1 MVCPGTFGGTSM
13 TLPLILLALGL
24 GAMVAIYFPM
34 VAQSAKLLGSGP
46 LANVPF
52 FFIAFVTSVVIATAT
67 GSRVTDFAKTASLP
81 PALLTAG
88 IMSAGLIIGSSFLI
102 PRIGTG
108 AFMILL
114 VSGQVLAGM
123 IFGYLGLFGMA
134 ASPVTFGKLAG
145 AAMVI
150 AGVWLVTYR

>member
-1 MVCPGTFGGTSM
+1 MTF
-13 TLPLILLALGL
+13 PLVVLALGL
-24 GAMVAIYFPM
+24 GAIVAIYFPM
-34 VAQSAKLLGSGP
+34 IAQSAKLLGSGP

-52 FFIAFVTSVVIATAT
+52 FLIAFATSVILATAT
-67 GSRVTDFAKTASLP
+67 GSRAADFAKTASLP
-81 PALLTAG
+81 PILLTAG
-88 IMSAGLIIGSSFLI
+88 VMSAGLIIGSSFLI

-108 AFMILL
+108 AFMVLL

-134 ASPVTFGKLAG
+134 ASPVTFGKIAG

-150 AGVWLVTYR
+150 GGVYLVTFR